1 MFLRKYSATLTVALL
16 LLLSGCAS
24 TPNGDQASS
33 AQPAKERVISK
44 SILWQGKTFNL
55 AWTNDENGLV
65 YLEYLP
71 EGQSVDAW
79 ENMITVQMS
88 GESQLAAI
96 KAFTESTKPFRVE
109 EPRLMKDDKT
119 GDVILDV
126 ILFDT
131 QKDSL
136 EHNLIKYSKLKDG
149 TLLKVFFQTKL
160 KISEAQADKQLV
172 SEKVGKPRLERI
184 EYLAK
189 FSFF

>member
-1 MFLRKYSATLTVALL
+1 MFLRRVSATLVVTLMLL
-16 LLLSGCAS
+16 LGSCAS
-24 TPNGDQASS
+24 TPNGAQGSS
-33 AQPAKERVISK
+33 GQPAKERVISK
-44 SILWQGKTFNL
+44 SILWQGETFHL
-55 AWTNDENGLV
+55 AWTNDENNLV

-71 EGQSVDAW
+71 EGQTVDAW

-96 KAFTESTKPFRVE
+96 QAFTESTKPYRVE

-136 EHNLIKYSKLKDG
+136 EHNLIKFSKLKDG

-172 SEKVGKPRLERI
+172 SEKIGKPRIDRI
-184 EYLAK
+184 AFLAK